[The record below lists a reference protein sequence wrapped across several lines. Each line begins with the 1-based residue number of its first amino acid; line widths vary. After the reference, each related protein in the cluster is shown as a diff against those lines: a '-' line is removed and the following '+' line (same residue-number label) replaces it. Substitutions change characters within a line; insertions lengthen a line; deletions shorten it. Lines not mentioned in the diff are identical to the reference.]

1 MRSLFH
7 KHGHIIINI
16 FLLVCL
22 GRYTVDRGSGAI
34 YEAYSNHTFNYAEL
48 AFFLHNIVMLTFIML
63 RGQHRAIE
71 ARFIPQAIA
80 LFAFFSGMLF
90 VQTRTDSVLLMK
102 SGQIVITIA
111 MILSTVTLLNLG
123 RSFGILIAFRE
134 VKTGGMYGVIR
145 HPMYCVDILWRV
157 GIVMTWP
164 SAVNFFVFVISI
176 AAYVYRALLE
186 EDFLSIEPAYQ
197 RYMERVR
204 YRFIPGVF

>member
-1 MRSLFH
+1 MRTFLH
-7 KHGHIIINI
+7 KNVHFLINI

-22 GRYTVDRGSGAI
+22 GRYTVDRGSGAL
-34 YEAYSNHTFNYAEL
+34 YDAYSKRTFNYAEL

-71 ARFIPQAIA
+71 TRFIPQAVA
-80 LFAFFSGMLF
+80 LFAFFSGMFF
-90 VQTRTDSVLLMK
+90 VQSRTESIILIK

-134 VKTGGMYGVIR
+134 VKTSGLYGVIR

-164 SAVNFFVFVISI
+164 SVVNILVFVVSI
-176 AAYVYRALLE
+176 AAYVYRAVLE
-186 EDFLSIEPAYQ
+186 ERFLSIEPAYQ

-204 YRFIPGVF
+204 YRFLPGLF